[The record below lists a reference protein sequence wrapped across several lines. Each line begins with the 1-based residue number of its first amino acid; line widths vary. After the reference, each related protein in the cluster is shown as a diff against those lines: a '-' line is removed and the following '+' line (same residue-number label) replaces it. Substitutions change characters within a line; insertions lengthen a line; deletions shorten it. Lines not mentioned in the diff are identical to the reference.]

1 MGTSLLTARQVQDL
15 LDIDKSTV
23 YRMAGDGRLPAV
35 KVGRQWRFPA
45 DEIQR
50 ILHLG
55 PPAPADREIDAG
67 TAQAVIDLA
76 ARAAGVMM
84 VVTDTEGNPLTE
96 VANPCRRFAELSER
110 PDSVAACVAEWRRL
124 ADDLDFAP
132 RFEEGALGFECART
146 FVRSGNRLVGMV
158 LAGGIAPAGGPSD
171 GLYRL
176 DGADRARVL
185 EILQSVGALLSRCA
199 VHTDEPRTGDGRVNA
214 RTA

>member
-45 DEIQR
+45 DEIER

-55 PPAPADREIDAG
+55 PPAPADHEIDSG
-67 TAQAVIDLA
+67 TAQAVVDLA

-84 VVTDTEGNPLTE
+84 VVCDTDGVPLTE
-96 VANPCRRFAELSER
+96 VANPCPRFEELSKR
-110 PDSVAACVAEWRRL
+110 PESVTACVAEWRRL

-132 RFEEGALGFECART
+132 RFAEGVFGFECART
-146 FVRSGNRLVGMV
+146 FVRSGNRLVGVV
-158 LAGGIAPAGGPSD
+158 LAGGIAPDGGPSD

-176 DGADRARVL
+176 DEAGRRRVL

-199 VHTDEPRTGDGRVNA
+199 VRTNEQRSDNGRVNA